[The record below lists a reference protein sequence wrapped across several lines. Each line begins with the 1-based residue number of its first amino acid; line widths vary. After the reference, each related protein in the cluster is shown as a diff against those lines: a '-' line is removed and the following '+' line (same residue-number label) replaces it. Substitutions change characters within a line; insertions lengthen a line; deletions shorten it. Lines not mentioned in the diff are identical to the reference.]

1 MHLTDLALDD
11 FRSYRHVVTRLSG
24 GINVFLGKNGQGKT
38 NLVEA
43 VAYLSTFSSHRVA
56 ADTALVR
63 IASAGEPTP
72 SAGVIRA
79 RAVEDGHEKLLEV
92 EIVRGKANRARL
104 NRGSIRPKELLGIV
118 RTVVFA
124 PEDLQIVRGDPA
136 GRRRFVDDLVVQLQP
151 MMAPVYTEHDK
162 ILRQRSALLRT
173 AGKNPA
179 SLSTLDVWDA
189 HLAQV
194 AAKIIAARARV
205 VQSLAPLLVGA
216 HAAIADDA
224 RDLNI
229 SYQSSLA
236 GKIAFAEADLL
247 DQEIME
253 EKMGQALALL
263 RPREL
268 ERGVNLVGAH
278 RDDIF
283 LALEQM
289 PVKGYASH
297 GETWSTAL
305 ALRLAAFALLKDDGS
320 EPILIL
326 DDVFAELDAHRRASL
341 AKVMQASEQ
350 VIVTAAV
357 GEDLP
362 EIAEAT
368 YFDVTFDSD
377 EGTQIERRDG

>member
-1 MHLTDLALDD
+1 
-11 FRSYRHVVTRLSG
+11 
-24 GINVFLGKNGQGKT
+24 
-38 NLVEA
+38 
-43 VAYLSTFSSHRVA
+43 
-56 ADTALVR
+56 
-63 IASAGEPTP
+63 
-72 SAGVIRA
+72 
-79 RAVEDGHEKLLEV
+79 
-92 EIVRGKANRARL
+92 
-104 NRGSIRPKELLGIV
+104 
-118 RTVVFA
+118 
-124 PEDLQIVRGDPA
+124 
-136 GRRRFVDDLVVQLQP
+136 
-151 MMAPVYTEHDK
+151 
-162 ILRQRSALLRT
+162 
-173 AGKNPA
+173 
-179 SLSTLDVWDA
+179 
-189 HLAQV
+189 
-194 AAKIIAARARV
+194 
-205 VQSLAPLLVGA
+205 
-216 HAAIADDA
+216 
-224 RDLNI
+224 
-229 SYQSSLA
+229 
-236 GKIAFAEADLL
+236 
-247 DQEIME
+247 ME

-289 PVKGYASH
+289 PIKGYASH

-305 ALRLAAFALLKDDGS
+305 ALRLAAFALLKDDGT